1 MNAKTPDEGA
11 NSLTKNALDH
21 CIFPIIHRDDV
32 QKYGPMIMASG
43 SGVTLHRHPR
53 QDLSRHDEFDVAG
66 NSLGYGNEEIARA
79 MYEQA
84 KTVHYI
90 GSGSYMTEPMIRLA
104 TRIAELAPGRLS
116 KVMFVSGGSE
126 AVETAFKIAKR
137 YHQASGRKPSAYKII
152 SRWNAFHGATMGA
165 LSATDWLPVRETIDP
180 RVPGYSFVGNPL
192 SYRNPLGMR
201 SKTMRRSA

>member
-1 MNAKTPDEGA
+1 MNVKTPIEGA

-21 CIFPIIHRDDV
+21 CIFPITTRDDI

-43 SGVTLHRHPR
+43 SGVNVVDIHGKTYL
-53 QDLSRHDEFDVAG
+53 DMMGSSSRA

-84 KTVHYI
+84 KTLHYI
-90 GSGSYMTEPMIRLA
+90 GSGRNVTEPMIRLA

-126 AVETAFKIAKR
+126 AVETAFKIAKQYQSGER
-137 YHQASGRKPSAYKII
+137 QEAERVQNHLALERVSWRDDGRLVGDRLASRCARPSI
-152 SRWNAFHGATMGA
+152 RAFLATA
-165 LSATDWLPVRETIDP
+165 SSATRCLIAIRLE
-180 RVPGYSFVGNPL
+180 
-192 SYRNPLGMR
+192 
-201 SKTMRRSA
+201 